1 LHIHLPRLLIVGN
14 CILDQIWQIDQFPQ
28 QDAEFRAQARLQQL
42 GGNACNTATIL
53 AKLGHRVDLISQL
66 ADDADANWIR
76 QQLQHS
82 AIGTLHCPSVRGG
95 MTPISSIWLNSSN
108 GSRTICHYRD
118 LPELSLQQ
126 LTRIQI
132 DAYQWIHFEG
142 RNIPVL
148 QDYLPLLQN
157 SYAVPISLEI
167 EKPRE
172 HIEKLLPYVN
182 VVIVSSDYLSQR
194 QISPQ
199 ACINEFAKIN
209 PQMKIVCTQ
218 GSNGLIAS
226 SAEDGVIKMEAVDVA
241 KVIDSIG
248 AGDCFIAGL
257 ISRLSQQIAFKQ
269 ALSFANK
276 LAASKVQHQGMNFR
290 PELIDE

>member
-1 LHIHLPRLLIVGN
+1 MHTHLPRLLIVGN
-14 CILDQIWQIDQFPQ
+14 CILDQIWKIDQFPQ
-28 QDAEFRAQARLQQL
+28 QDAEFRAQAHLRQL
-42 GGNACNTATIL
+42 GGNACNTASIL
-53 AKLGHRVDLISQL
+53 SRLGHEVELMSQL

-76 QQLQHS
+76 QQLEDRS
-82 AIGTLHCPSVRGG
+82 IGTSQCSSEKDSI
-95 MTPISSIWLNSSN
+95 TPISSIWLNTSN

-126 LTRIQI
+126 LTLIQAE
-132 DAYQWIHFEG
+132 AYQWIHFEG

-148 QDYLPLLQN
+148 LDYLPVLQN
-157 SYAVPISLEI
+157 RYGVPISLEI

-182 VVIVSSDYLSQR
+182 VVIVSDDYLRQR
-194 QISPQ
+194 QISTQ
-199 ACINEFAKIN
+199 ACINEFAEIN
-209 PQMKIVCTQ
+209 PKLKVVCTQ
-218 GSNGLIAS
+218 GSKGLVARTVE
-226 SAEDGVIKMEAVDVA
+226 AGLIKMEAVAVD

-257 ISRLSQQIAFKQ
+257 ISRLSQQLAFKQ
-269 ALSFANK
+269 ALTYANK
-276 LAASKVQHQGMNFR
+276 LAASKVQYQGMNFR